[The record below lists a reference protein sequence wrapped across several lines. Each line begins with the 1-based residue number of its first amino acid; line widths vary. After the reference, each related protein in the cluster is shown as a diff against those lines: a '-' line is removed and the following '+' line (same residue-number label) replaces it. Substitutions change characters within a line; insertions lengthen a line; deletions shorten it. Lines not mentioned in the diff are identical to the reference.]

1 MPPSILQQLAN
12 YGVES
17 SELPAQ
23 PNFANLPGIEPE
35 EEPVQGEELEQL
47 SQDIV
52 ADIVEINAISEEI
65 NGQNASIDKAEAAAG
80 SIEAIV
86 DQTIE
91 TYGESGI
98 TEEGAALM
106 TLSVEAVLKVSGLGI
121 PVGVVVPSFESCAS
135 RADYST
141 EAEEKKKG
149 VIGRILS
156 WVAEAFKSLM
166 AMVAK
171 FWHRLFNNSK
181 SIGKYGAAVLAK
193 INKNK
198 GETEDGTINL
208 GASIGA
214 YCSNATGQVKPPATI
229 VQTNVGLFKNF
240 VSAWHG
246 AFEDLV
252 DIKPPS
258 NMNDVGPITTF
269 LNTAVDNLNRS
280 MKNDMSKLK
289 DIKISET
296 SSIKLIPGEDS
307 KWPLNGA
314 KVELVRAVIK
324 EKGAHTG
331 KVLKHA
337 EMLSGCTLALK
348 ALDIMKV
355 IEKDVSSW
363 TKGADAVV
371 KACNTILGRLKMAE
385 TMAGAK
391 IDPELRLWVNGIL
404 GGCRVMSQGWTK
416 SVPDFLMMLKA
427 NMRYCDLSASKIKG
441 GAGGSATKEDEPE
454 VVKPERYRANAS
466 ENNKGNTYDHAK

>member
-1 MPPSILQQLAN
+1 MPPSILKQLAN

-23 PNFANLPGIEPE
+23 PTFANLPIEPAP
-35 EEPVQGEELEQL
+35 EPVGGDDLEQL

-52 ADIVEINAISEEI
+52 SDIAEINAISEDI
-65 NGQNASIDKAEAAAG
+65 SGQNASIDKAESAAG
-80 SIEAIV
+80 SIESIV

-121 PVGVVVPSFESCAS
+121 PVGVVVPSFESCAT

-156 WVAEAFKSLM
+156 WVAEAFKTMM
-166 AMVAK
+166 ATVAK
-171 FWHRLFNNSK
+171 FWHRLFNSSK
-181 SIGKYGAAVLAK
+181 SIGKYGEGVLAK
-193 INKNK
+193 INRNK
-198 GETEDGTINL
+198 GETEEGTINL

-214 YCSNATGQVKPPATI
+214 YCSNASGQVKPPASI
-229 VQTNVGLFKNF
+229 VQANVGLFKNF
-240 VSAWHG
+240 TSAWHG

-252 DIKPPS
+252 DIKAPS
-258 NMNDVGPITTF
+258 NMNDIAPITEF
-269 LNTAVDNLNRS
+269 LNSACDNLNRS

-289 DIKISET
+289 AIKISET
-296 SSIKLIPGEDS
+296 STIKLIPGEDS

-314 KVELVRAVIK
+314 KVELERAVIK
-324 EKGAHTG
+324 EKAAHTG

-348 ALDIMKV
+348 ALEIMKV
-355 IEKDVSSW
+355 IEKDIATW

-371 KACNTILGRLKMAE
+371 KVCNTLLSRLKMAE
-385 TMAGAK
+385 TMGGAK

-441 GAGGSATKEDEPE
+441 GAGGSDTKNDEPD
-454 VVKPERYRANAS
+454 VVRPERYRANAAG
-466 ENNKGNTYDHAK
+466 NNQGNTYDHAK

>member
-35 EEPVQGEELEQL
+35 VEPVQGDELEQL
-47 SQDIV
+47 SQDIA
-52 ADIVEINAISEEI
+52 ADIAEINVISEDI

-91 TYGESGI
+91 TYGASGI

-106 TLSVEAVLKVSGLGI
+106 ALSVEAVLKVSGLGI

-166 AMVAK
+166 AMIAK

-181 SIGKYGAAVLAK
+181 SIGKYGTAVLAK

-214 YCSNATGQVKPPATI
+214 YCSNGAGVVKSPASV
-229 VQTNVGLFKNF
+229 VQTNVGLFKSF

-246 AFEDLV
+246 AFEDLI

-258 NMNDVGPITTF
+258 SMNDIGPITEF
-269 LNTAVDNLNRS
+269 LSVACDNINRS

-289 DIKISET
+289 AIKISE
-296 SSIKLIPGEDS
+296 SSTIKLTLGEDA

-314 KVELVRAVIK
+314 KVELERAVIK
-324 EKGAHTG
+324 EKGATTG

-355 IEKDVSSW
+355 IEKDVTTW

-371 KACNTILGRLKMAE
+371 KCCNTLLSRLKMAE
-385 TMAGAK
+385 SMGGAK
-391 IDPELRLWVNGIL
+391 IDPELRQWVNSIL

-416 SVPDFLMMLKA
+416 AVPDFLMMLKA

-441 GAGGSATKEDEPE
+441 GAGGSDTKDNEPD
-454 VVKPERYRANAS
+454 VVRPERYNPRKS
-466 ENNKGNTYDHAK
+466 EHQQGQTFDHAK